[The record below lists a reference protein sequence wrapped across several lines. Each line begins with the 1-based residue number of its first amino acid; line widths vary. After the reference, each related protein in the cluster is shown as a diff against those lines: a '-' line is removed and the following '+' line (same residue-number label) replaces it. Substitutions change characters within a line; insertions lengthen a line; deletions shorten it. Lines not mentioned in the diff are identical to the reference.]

1 MNILEFDP
9 QEFEEAL
16 EVIEEKTSDLKM
28 DLECSLE
35 SLLFLG
41 KNILSIE
48 KEGLLDTA
56 IFNIRL
62 CYTYYSKIEDY
73 KKLADIRDLVKM
85 LENDKVKSIVDK
97 YIVDEICIN
106 LN

>member
-48 KEGLLDTA
+48 KEGLLETA

-73 KKLADIRDLVKM
+73 KKLADICALVKM

>member
-1 MNILEFDP
+1 MNILDFDP
-9 QEFEEAL
+9 EEFEEAL
-16 EVIEEKTSDLKM
+16 EVIQEKTDDLKM

-41 KNILSIE
+41 KNILNIE

-62 CYTYYSKIEDY
+62 CYTYYSRIEDY
-73 KKLADIRDLVKM
+73 KKLADICTLVKM

-97 YIVDEICIN
+97 YIVDEISIN